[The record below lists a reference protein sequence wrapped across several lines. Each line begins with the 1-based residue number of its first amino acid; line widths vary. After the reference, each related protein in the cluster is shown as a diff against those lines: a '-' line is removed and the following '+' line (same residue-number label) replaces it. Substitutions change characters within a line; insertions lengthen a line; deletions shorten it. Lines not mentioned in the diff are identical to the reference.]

1 MSWQIIIFWAR
12 INILIL
18 LRKHCTFLGTIKP
31 RQTAYHTDPVPMTQA
46 WHSSNKGGE
55 VDVEQNEEGKD
66 VVMTRVETWG
76 AAQLETM

>member
-1 MSWQIIIFWAR
+1 
-12 INILIL
+12 
-18 LRKHCTFLGTIKP
+18 
-31 RQTAYHTDPVPMTQA
+31 MTQA

-55 VDVEQNEEGKD
+55 VDVEQNEEGNY